1 MLGTEIAFQLKQNKI
16 PFIGT
21 DKEVD
26 ITDISALE
34 RFIKNVETES
44 YFHSEQLTRVQ
55 RQIKWIINCS
65 AYTNVEK
72 AEQLIIHFIC
82 LWTLVNCSE

>member
-1 MLGTEIAFQLKQNKI
+1 MIWLIGCNGMLGSEIAFQLKQNKI

-44 YFHSEQLTRVQ
+44 YFHSEQLTRAQ

-65 AYTNVEK
+65 AR
-72 AEQLIIHFIC
+72 APC
-82 LWTLVNCSE
+82 WPMPRC